1 MYLSVL
7 CLRPSW
13 SAADARAG
21 AVPTRTRAARP
32 PRAAHP
38 EPARRQRGVHQWICA
53 TPRATHSALRR
64 RPRDRRTGGRI
75 YHHLARRADGAAFV
89 GPVPPLLVHGIRGL
103 SAGSPRNAVLHTAR
117 YTLRATHCALHT
129 AHTLLH
135 TLLHTA
141 RTLLHT
147 AHYTLRARCYTRV
160 QQPCPQTLTWG
171 RQFDYP
177 YDWEKFKPSN
187 ELRAERHDHH
197 ALRARLWG
205 ERVAQ
210 HVEAG
215 CEGDWTVSYGHGR
228 DMAWVSR
235 LSHRSWCPSG
245 LPDPMLQCGR
255 WCFDGRRLCAK
266 PDAAMVHQWEAAED
280 MHGGVGGAKMHPAQL
295 LQRF

>member
-1 MYLSVL
+1 MGFEGFL
-7 CLRPSW
+7 
-13 SAADARAG
+13 
-21 AVPTRTRAARP
+21 
-32 PRAAHP
+32 
-38 EPARRQRGVHQWICA
+38 
-53 TPRATHSALRR
+53 
-64 RPRDRRTGGRI
+64 
-75 YHHLARRADGAAFV
+75 
-89 GPVPPLLVHGIRGL
+89 
-103 SAGSPRNAVLHTAR
+103 
-117 YTLRATHCALHT
+117 
-129 AHTLLH
+129 
-135 TLLHTA
+135 
-141 RTLLHT
+141 
-147 AHYTLRARCYTRV
+147 
-160 QQPCPQTLTWG
+160 QTLTWG

>member
-1 MYLSVL
+1 MTAAQAVGSTTI
-7 CLRPSW
+7 LRVEPTEPRSW
-13 SAADARAG
+13 GPFRHYWCMG
-21 AVPTRTRAARP
+21 FEGFLQV
-32 PRAAHP
+32 
-38 EPARRQRGVHQWICA
+38 
-53 TPRATHSALRR
+53 
-64 RPRDRRTGGRI
+64 
-75 YHHLARRADGAAFV
+75 RRAM
-89 GPVPPLLVHGIRGL
+89 PC
-103 SAGSPRNAVLHTAR
+103 